1 MRNIFIPIKEN
12 SNRVPNKNFR
22 MFGEKQL
29 FEHTLDKLTDFNVYI
44 DTDSSK
50 LRDFVLD
57 KYRNVQVQMRSKHLI
72 GDEVSV
78 CDIITDVIGNYDISG
93 HLMQIHVTS
102 PFLNTETLHEAF
114 EIIENHDY
122 DSVVACNVIQSRLW
136 RYDNKI
142 LTPVNHNP
150 VKLEQ
155 TQDLVK
161 IYEENSGFYLID
173 VKSFLSAN
181 MRVGVNPYFYNL
193 KFPQNLDIDIEDDWD
208 FCCKVLEILK

>member
-22 MFGEKQL
+22 QFGKKQL
-29 FEHTLDKLTDFNVYI
+29 FEHTLDKLIDFNVFV
-44 DTDSSK
+44 DTDSVK
-50 LRDFVLD
+50 LKEYIEK
-57 KYRNVQVQMRSKHLI
+57 KYQNVQVHMRSEHLI

-78 CDIITDVIGNYDISG
+78 CDIITDVVRNYDING

-102 PFLNTETLHEAF
+102 PFLNTDTLHEVF
-114 EIIENHDY
+114 EIVEGGDY
-122 DSVVACNVIQSRLW
+122 DSVVACNIIQSRLW
-136 RYDNKI
+136 RYDSKI

-173 VKSFLSAN
+173 IEAFLKTN
-181 MRVGVNPYFYNL
+181 MRVGINPYFYNL
-193 KFPQNLDIDIEDDWD
+193 NFPQNLDIDTEDDWD
-208 FCCKVLEILK
+208 FCCKVLEILR